1 MIYLNKTRVLSFR
14 DASPFEASPRL
25 QVSTMSPWFSWT
37 PALLSFTVSR
47 RLDFRVFL
55 RRSGSCRRLGIATRV
70 YTQLPWV
77 SPSTIST
84 GFHGSFPVRDPQVM
98 EERGIGSRAPT
109 SLRTWFRISGA
120 SSSSCHLTMQELLS
134 ISLSG
139 GSPRSSSLSS
149 PQPGP
154 PWMKL
159 YVERADK
166 WRVLSTRVFP
176 PPLGRCGS
184 RVGR

>member
-25 QVSTMSPWFSWT
+25 QVSTMSPRFSWT
-37 PALLSFTVSR
+37 PALLPFTVSR

-55 RRSGSCRRLGIATRV
+55 RRSGSCRLLGIATRV

-77 SPSTIST
+77 SPSTISLD
-84 GFHGSFPVRDPQVM
+84 SMDPFPSVTRRSWRSAQWARVLP
-98 EERGIGSRAPT
+98 RR
-109 SLRTWFRISGA
+109 LRTWFRISGA
-120 SSSSCHLTMQELLS
+120 SSSSCHLTMHELLS
-134 ISLSG
+134 ISQSRSTPG
-139 GSPRSSSLSS
+139 SSSLSS

-154 PWMKL
+154 PWL
-159 YVERADK
+159 ELDVDRADK
-166 WRVLSTRVFP
+166 WRVLSTRGFP